1 MFPMLAD
8 LLADPALRKTLAEVV
23 PVIISLVVIEG
34 LLSVD
39 NALAIAA
46 LARHL
51 PQKEKTLALRLGI
64 LGAYGFRVV
73 ALFAASLIIR
83 NPWLKI
89 AGAAYLIYL
98 MAAHFRVV
106 SVVHGPV
113 GDEDGAAGKP
123 AVKPDPS
130 RGFWPTVLSIQL
142 MDLSLSVDN
151 VVAAVAMSPKFWV
164 VCTGVFI
171 GILALMF
178 LAGLAMRMIERFPT
192 LEDVAFVLI
201 GYVGALLLF
210 EMATHRD
217 IGAGGKFVGIAII
230 LAVGI
235 LYARSEGLRRV
246 LGPVLRALRWPLR
259 LYAGAVGAVFLP
271 FRWVFN
277 RLFRARPSPLE
288 TTGVKTD
295 VTDPAPSTVDAH

>member
-8 LLADPALRKTLAEVV
+8 LLAEPALRTTLAEVL

-46 LARHL
+46 LAKHL
-51 PQKEKTLALRLGI
+51 PKKEKTLALRLGI
-64 LGAYGFRVV
+64 IGAYGFRVV

-98 MAAHFRVV
+98 MAAHFRVT
-106 SVVHGPV
+106 SVVHGV
-113 GDEDGAAGKP
+113 DADGDGKP
-123 AVKPDPS
+123 DVKPDPS

-178 LAGLAMRMIERFPT
+178 LAGLAMRMIEKFPT

-210 EMATHRD
+210 EMATHHD
-217 IGAGGKFVGIAII
+217 IGAAGKFVGIAII
-230 LAVGI
+230 LAIGI
-235 LYARSEGLRRV
+235 LYARSAGLRRV
-246 LGPVLRALRWPLR
+246 LGPVLRVLRWPLR
-259 LYAGAVGAVFLP
+259 LYAGAVSLVFLP

-277 RLFRARPSPLE
+277 RLFRSRPSPLV
-288 TTGVKTD
+288 TTEGKAD
-295 VTDPAPSTVDAH
+295 VTDPAPSAVDVR